1 MVIDPGTFEE
11 WDKHMEFS
19 NPLNF
24 PGYEKK
30 VQAAKEKTKLD
41 EAIVTGKGRIN
52 GRETVIGVCD
62 ARFMMSSMGHI
73 VGEKIANAVER
84 ATAEKLPVIIFACS
98 GGARMQEGIV
108 SLMQMAKT
116 AAALKRH
123 SDAGQ
128 LYISVLTDPTTGG
141 VTASFAMLG
150 DIILAEPKALIGF
163 AGPRVIEQT
172 IGQKLPKGFQRSEF
186 LLDHGFVDRI
196 VEREEM
202 KDVLTEILSMHREK
216 GFKDHDLRAA
226 AGIHEK
232 MSGDESLSAWDR
244 VQISRKKDRPVGTDY
259 IDALFTDFIEF
270 HGDRYFK
277 DDHAIVG
284 GVARFHGMP
293 VTVIAQAKGKT
304 TKENLDR
311 NFSMPSPDGYR
322 KALRLMK
329 QAEKFGRPV
338 ICFVD
343 TPGAFCGLE
352 AEERG
357 QGEAIARNLFELSGL
372 KVPVLSVVIGEGGS
386 GGALAMAVAD
396 EVWMLENSIY
406 SVLSPE
412 GFASILWKD
421 SKRAS
426 EAAEVMKLTAADLKR
441 LGIVEQVIA
450 EPEEFNDKTMEPVC
464 VELEVQIM
472 DFLER
477 YTKMDPDELTEK
489 RYERFRRI

>member
-1 MVIDPGTFEE
+1 
-11 WDKHMEFS
+11 
-19 NPLNF
+19 
-24 PGYEKK
+24 
-30 VQAAKEKTKLD
+30 
-41 EAIVTGKGRIN
+41 
-52 GRETVIGVCD
+52 
-62 ARFMMSSMGHI
+62 
-73 VGEKIANAVER
+73 
-84 ATAEKLPVIIFACS
+84 
-98 GGARMQEGIV
+98 
-108 SLMQMAKT
+108 
-116 AAALKRH
+116 
-123 SDAGQ
+123 
-128 LYISVLTDPTTGG
+128 
-141 VTASFAMLG
+141 
-150 DIILAEPKALIGF
+150 
-163 AGPRVIEQT
+163 
-172 IGQKLPKGFQRSEF
+172 
-186 LLDHGFVDRI
+186 
-196 VEREEM
+196 
-202 KDVLTEILSMHREK
+202 
-216 GFKDHDLRAA
+216 
-226 AGIHEK
+226 
-232 MSGDESLSAWDR
+232 
-244 VQISRKKDRPVGTDY
+244 
-259 IDALFTDFIEF
+259 
-270 HGDRYFK
+270 
-277 DDHAIVG
+277 
-284 GVARFHGMP
+284 
-293 VTVIAQAKGKT
+293 
-304 TKENLDR
+304 
-311 NFSMPSPDGYR
+311 MPSPDGYR

-450 EPEEFNDKTMEPVC
+450 EPDEFNDGTMEPVC

-477 YTKMDPDELTEK
+477 YTKMDPSELTEK